1 MEDCQRLALSRED
14 MMADVDNRLME
25 VEEAVR
31 HLVNFVILRYL
42 PLSGDSPHASFMFY
56 IMTEFVIE

>member
-31 HLVNFVILRYL
+31 HLVNFFTLIYCL
-42 PLSGDSPHASFMFY
+42 LS
-56 IMTEFVIE
+56 